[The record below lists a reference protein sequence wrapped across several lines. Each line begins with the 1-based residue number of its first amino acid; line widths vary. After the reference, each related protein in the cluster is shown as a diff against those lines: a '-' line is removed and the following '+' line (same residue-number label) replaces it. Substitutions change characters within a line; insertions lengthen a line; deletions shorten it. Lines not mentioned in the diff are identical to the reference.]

1 MFPKA
6 GFCHLSYV
14 RELIFHFSVRAVN
27 LQLRTAL
34 NASPVTLLSADG
46 APVIKAAVAG
56 FPSEPLRRSLLLSN
70 FSAVSR
76 RHITGGS
83 TGLRENMKDLKVWG
97 GLRRELREEV
107 MGGVDQSEGSVI
119 RGDESVKTCGFVR

>member
-1 MFPKA
+1 MFPEA
-6 GFCHLSYV
+6 GFCQVSYV
-14 RELIFHFSVRAVN
+14 RELISHFSVRAVN

-34 NASPVTLLSADG
+34 NASPVTLLSADGTNAG

-83 TGLRENMKDLKVWG
+83 TGLRENMKDLTVLG
-97 GLRRELREEV
+97 A
-107 MGGVDQSEGSVI
+107 
-119 RGDESVKTCGFVR
+119 